1 MRNAASIGGFHND
14 SATDAGAAIEQLSNP
29 SPCERELAYHTAGV
43 GVSRGGVLT
52 GRFSPSG
59 ESSAVVRSVLNRTS
73 TWKISLNQPGPPRFN
88 MSPDPRSLSHCRCPL
103 TPPRDSYTNSRR
115 SLPKAPAAQS
125 APDAS
130 HTHCLSKGC
139 ACACA
144 DCDDVMSS
152 QNFCIPPTTC
162 REMEGAHSVVHFLPR
177 AYAGAS
183 VTLSRGSIAVMC
195 K

>member
-139 ACACA
+139 ACAHACV
-144 DCDDVMSS
+144 C
-152 QNFCIPPTTC
+152 
-162 REMEGAHSVVHFLPR
+162 EL
-177 AYAGAS
+177 
-183 VTLSRGSIAVMC
+183 
-195 K
+195 